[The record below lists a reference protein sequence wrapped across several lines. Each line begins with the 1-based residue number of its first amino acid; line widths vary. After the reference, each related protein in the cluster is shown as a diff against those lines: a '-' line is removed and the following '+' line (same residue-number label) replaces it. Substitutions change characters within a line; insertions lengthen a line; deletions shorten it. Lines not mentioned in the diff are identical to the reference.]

1 MTNHNGVAL
10 TARGRATRAR
20 IVGAAA
26 DLIYC
31 RGLGSTTLRDVR
43 DVAAASGS
51 QMTHYFSD
59 KHALVRGVIAW
70 RRDEVV
76 RFHTRSP
83 LARLDSFR
91 ALQDWANLSVQRQ
104 LDIGCVGGCAFGS
117 LVGELP
123 RGDEDF
129 RADVS
134 AAYDEWIVLFRTA
147 LAAMRRRGELRP
159 DADPRHLAR
168 VLIAAH
174 QGGSLLTQTT
184 RSVKPL
190 RDALNAAV
198 QYVYSF
204 ATKPVTPTQRHTPT
218 RRRAH

>member
-1 MTNHNGVAL
+1 MTNDNAAAL
-10 TARGRATRAR
+10 TARGRATHAR

-26 DLIYC
+26 ELIYC
-31 RGLGSTTLRDVR
+31 RGLANTTLRDVR
-43 DVAAASGS
+43 DASNASGS

-59 KHALVRGVIAW
+59 KHSLVRGVIVW

-76 RFHTRSP
+76 GFHTRSP
-83 LARLDSFR
+83 LARLDSFQ
-91 ALQDWANLSVQRQ
+91 ALQDWADLNVQRQ
-104 LDIGCVGGCAFGS
+104 LDIDCVGGCTFGS

-123 RGDEDF
+123 RDDEEF

-134 AAYDEWIVLFRTA
+134 ATYDAWIVLFRTA

-174 QGGSLLTQTT
+174 QGGSLLTQTS
-184 RSVKPL
+184 RSISPL

-204 ATKPVTPTQRHTPT
+204 ATKPVVPTRRHAPT